1 MGFPRPACAR
11 STSLRAGPGR
21 PASPWEP
28 ACPRA
33 AKSPCL
39 SPVFSRSPLPEDLVG
54 FEGHHGGGVV
64 WEEPRR
70 VVVGRA
76 HGRNPHIVLV
86 AMARPLELPATRHG
100 VAPRPQAI
108 RRFGVQLDADSLSV
122 AATRVELDAD
132 GGPGSLPG
140 R

>member
-76 HGRNPHIVLV
+76 HGRNPHIVHV
-86 AMARPLELPATRHG
+86 AMARPRELPAPPHCGALRLPPLRPLG
-100 VAPRPQAI
+100 VRPAAA
-108 RRFGVQLDADSLSV
+108 RPSV
-122 AATRVELDAD
+122 
-132 GGPGSLPG
+132 
-140 R
+140 